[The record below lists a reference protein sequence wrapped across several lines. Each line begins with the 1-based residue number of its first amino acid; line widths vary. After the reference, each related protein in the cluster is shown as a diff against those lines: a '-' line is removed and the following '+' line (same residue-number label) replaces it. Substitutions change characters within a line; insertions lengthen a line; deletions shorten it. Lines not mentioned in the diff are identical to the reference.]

1 MPVGLWQEVQA
12 LLWGAARR
20 VALSGGGRN
29 PLCYPPP
36 QNSGASAS
44 LQRPPSLRL
53 FQFFDHGG
61 WSFCALQEWRRHIYQ
76 LEDVAYQMRGLAG
89 RVALNGGTA
98 PGRLGED

>member
-1 MPVGLWQEVQA
+1 VRQAQLGQRVQPRVLGEVLNGQSR
-12 LLWGAARR
+12 LIELGFRQ
-20 VALSGGGRN
+20 GGTAG
-29 PLCYPPP
+29 Y
-36 QNSGASAS
+36 
-44 LQRPPSLRL
+44 
-53 FQFFDHGG
+53 G